1 MRLRNRQVQRLRAA
15 EFDIGA
21 RRIEMRIVRHD
32 AALAAYHGKQN
43 ALGGAALMGR
53 DNMSKAEDVLNRGPK
68 SLEARRTRVGLITTH
83 HGGPLFGRHRG
94 GSRIRE
100 QVDQYRFGG
109 NEKQVIAGL
118 LEQALTLL
126 SCGTADGLNA
136 FDPKR
141 LDDGLDHR
149 RPRYCEPQE
158 ENIQQRGTQT
168 NDARS
173 AGENVVIPSE
183 VDGRVCFFWSVSSG
197 PAGHAERNLQFG
209 L

>member
-1 MRLRNRQVQRLRAA
+1 MRFRNRQVQRLRAA
-15 EFDIGA
+15 EFDIRA

-32 AALAAYHGKQN
+32 AALAADDGKRN
-43 ALGGAALMGR
+43 ALGGAALMCG

-83 HGGPLFGRHRG
+83 HGGPLFGGHRG

-100 QVDQYRFGG
+100 QVDQNRFGG
-109 NEKQVIAGL
+109 DEKQVIAGL

-136 FDPKR
+136 FDPER

-149 RPRYCEPQE
+149 GPNTPGSQE
-158 ENIQQRGTQT
+158 ENIQQPRTQA
-168 NDARS
+168 NDAAYLKWQS
-173 AGENVVIPSE
+173 EPSSPRHTNRR
-183 VDGRVCFFWSVSSG
+183 DRRC
-197 PAGHAERNLQFG
+197 ANALD
-209 L
+209 